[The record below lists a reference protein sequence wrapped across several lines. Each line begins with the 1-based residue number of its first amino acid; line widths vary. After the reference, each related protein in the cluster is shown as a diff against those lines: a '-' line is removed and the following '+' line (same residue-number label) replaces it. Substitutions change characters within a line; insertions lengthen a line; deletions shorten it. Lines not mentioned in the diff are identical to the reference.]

1 VDREAGGVRTA
12 GVKLKQKTFFVLG
25 SVYSV
30 WTWWMT
36 VLEESGRDLALTGAE
51 KERVKLTQRTG
62 RRGPGRLLERL
73 GRSRTC
79 GRLAACWS
87 QSSSPGSSVGDGV
100 SIFFVKAPLEELT
113 VTYKVKVMH
122 PFLNTIIIY
131 TLFLIC
137 DGVDF
142 LF

>member
-1 VDREAGGVRTA
+1 M
-12 GVKLKQKTFFVLG
+12 KLKQKTFFVLG

-100 SIFFVKAPLEELT
+100 SAFFVKAPLEELT
-113 VTYKVKVMH
+113 VTYKVKVMQ
-122 PFLNTIIIY
+122 PFLNTS
-131 TLFLIC
+131 
-137 DGVDF
+137 
-142 LF
+142 